1 MVSGH
6 FLRPVASWKG
16 RLNKLSAT
24 FYASFNTPL
33 ESSQT
38 LSNFIAEFRECFYL
52 FARSGHITSLDE
64 LTVIFRSL
72 GLSPTINELTSY
84 LKNKN
89 GRMSFADFL
98 EVIHMH
104 SRVENLPEEVI
115 AAFKAGDK
123 GGRGHIP
130 ARQLRHLLQ
139 NWGEGLSFREV
150 DNIFREA
157 NVSNNGQV
165 RYADFVRVACAPVPD
180 YY

>member
-1 MVSGH
+1 MARY
-6 FLRPVASWKG
+6 FK
-16 RLNKLSAT
+16 
-24 FYASFNTPL
+24 
-33 ESSQT
+33 EQD
-38 LSNFIAEFRECFYL
+38 IDEFRECFYL

-150 DNIFREA
+150 SGE
-157 NVSNNGQV
+157 
-165 RYADFVRVACAPVPD
+165 
-180 YY
+180 